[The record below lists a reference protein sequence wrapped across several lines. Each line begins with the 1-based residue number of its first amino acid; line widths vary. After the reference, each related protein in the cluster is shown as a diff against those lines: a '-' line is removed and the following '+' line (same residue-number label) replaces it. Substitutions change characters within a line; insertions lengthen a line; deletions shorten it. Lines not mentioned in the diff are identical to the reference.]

1 MIVIRYAI
9 LLIGASLALFGC
21 TRENPQALNNAAPK
35 QHQAK
40 TQAVPQTAPQPAYNQ
55 SPQAKAE
62 RLSQLASRVKKVHSA
77 TSVVAG
83 NWAVVGITV
92 DPALDRPEVGVIK
105 YSVAEA
111 LKADPQGANAIVTAD
126 PAIVQRLREM
136 SVDMK
141 HGKPIKGIAEE
152 LSDIVGRIMP
162 QLPKNVQKNEQP
174 RPGVNHLQHPAP
186 GNHPHQTNQHG
197 TPPASGK
204 HGQPAQQP

>member
-1 MIVIRYAI
+1 MIRYAI

-21 TRENPQALNNAAPK
+21 TRANPQALNQPAPN

-40 TQAVPQTAPQPAYNQ
+40 TQAVHQTEPKPVYNQ
-55 SPQAKAE
+55 SPQAKSQ
-62 RLSQLASRVKKVHSA
+62 RLSQLASRVKKVKSA
-77 TSVVAG
+77 TAVVAG

-111 LKADPQGANAIVTAD
+111 LKADPQGANAIVTAN

-136 SVDMK
+136 SADMRQ
-141 HGKPIKGIAEE
+141 GKPIKGIAEE

-162 QLPKNVQKNEQP
+162 QLPRNVQQNEQP
-174 RPGVNHLQHPAP
+174 QNRRNQLQR
-186 GNHPHQTNQHG
+186 TNNANRYPQQMNQQQRAN
-197 TPPASGK
+197 TPKQNP
-204 HGQPAQQP
+204 